1 MRTQARV
8 VVIGGGV
15 VGCSVLYHLTKL
27 GWRDVVL
34 LERDELTSGS
44 TWHAAGGMHTINS
57 DPNVAKLQ
65 DYTIRLYRELEQI
78 SGQSCGIHLT
88 GGIMLAGTPERLDF
102 LKTAHA
108 RGRLL
113 GLESEFI
120 PLAEAK
126 RRHPLIETKHFL
138 GALFDPNEG
147 HIDPSGVTQAYAKSA
162 QKGGAEIHR
171 FTPVIELQARPDGGW
186 RVVTPKGTIEAE
198 IVVNAAGLWAR
209 EVGRLVGLELPV
221 LAMEHH
227 YLVTEDLPEIL
238 ARSEELPHAID
249 FEAEIYT
256 RQEGKGLL
264 LGTYEKACQPWSPK
278 TTPADFGHELLAP
291 DLDRIAPSLELAFT
305 HFPALEQAG
314 IKRVING
321 PFTFAPDGNPL
332 VGPMPGLRNFYLACG
347 VMAGFSQGGGV
358 GLTLANWI
366 VEGDPG
372 MDVFAM
378 DIARFGDFATR
389 AYTNAKVRENYSRR
403 FSITFPNEELPAAR
417 PQRTTP
423 VYDRL
428 KARGAVFGA
437 SFGLEHALWFAP
449 AGSEAHEVP
458 TFRRSNAHGPVGEEC
473 RAVRAG
479 VGLLEIANY
488 GKYEITGASAE
499 VWLSRMLAG
508 RLPKPGRM
516 TLAPMLSPNGRLMG
530 DFTVSRIADERFMI
544 VGSGAAERFHMR
556 WFAAHLRERGVTV
569 RPIATER
576 VGFALAGPGSR
587 DLLAQLTDEDLSKS
601 AFPFFHI
608 RRMDV
613 ATVPALVARVSFTG
627 ELGFEIYVDA
637 AYELALYDALVAA
650 GADLG
655 LAHFG
660 GRALNSLRLEKSFGA
675 WLREYTPDYTPFQAG
690 LDRFI
695 DFAKGDFV
703 GREAALRQQDEPPS
717 HRLATLVVETADADA
732 YGDEPV
738 LADGRVVG
746 FTTSG
751 GYGHTLEKSIALA
764 YLEPAYAVPE
774 TELEVTILGDDR
786 PARVV
791 SAPLYDPTGARMRS

>member
-1 MRTQARV
+1 
-8 VVIGGGV
+8 
-15 VGCSVLYHLTKL
+15 
-27 GWRDVVL
+27 
-34 LERDELTSGS
+34 
-44 TWHAAGGMHTINS
+44 
-57 DPNVAKLQ
+57 
-65 DYTIRLYRELEQI
+65 
-78 SGQSCGIHLT
+78 
-88 GGIMLAGTPERLDF
+88 
-102 LKTAHA
+102 
-108 RGRLL
+108 
-113 GLESEFI
+113 
-120 PLAEAK
+120 
-126 RRHPLIETKHFL
+126 
-138 GALFDPNEG
+138 
-147 HIDPSGVTQAYAKSA
+147 
-162 QKGGAEIHR
+162 
-171 FTPVIELQARPDGGW
+171 
-186 RVVTPKGTIEAE
+186 
-198 IVVNAAGLWAR
+198 
-209 EVGRLVGLELPV
+209 
-221 LAMEHH
+221 MEHH

-264 LGTYEKACQPWSPK
+264 LGTYEKACVPWSPK

-291 DLDRIAPSLELAFT
+291 DLDRIAPSLELAFA
-305 HFPALEQAG
+305 HFPALERAG

-332 VGPMPGLRNFYLACG
+332 VGPVPGLRNFYCACG

-378 DIARFGDFATR
+378 DISRFGDFATR

-423 VYDRL
+423 IYDRL
-428 KARGAVFGA
+428 KAKGAVFGA

-449 AGSEAHEVP
+449 AGSEAHELP
-458 TFRRSNAHGPVGEEC
+458 TFRRSNAHGPVGDEC

-488 GKYEITGASAE
+488 GKYEITGQGAE
-499 VWLSRMLAG
+499 AWLERVLAG
-508 RLPKPGRM
+508 RLPRPGRI

-530 DFTVSRIADERFMI
+530 DFTVSRLAAERFMI

-556 WFAAHLRERGVTV
+556 WFEAGLPERGVVV

-576 VGFALAGPGSR
+576 VGFALAGPRSR
-587 DLLAQLTDEDLSKS
+587 ELLRRLTDQDLAAT

-608 RRMDV
+608 RAIDV
-613 ATVPALVARVSFTG
+613 GTVPALVGRVSFTG

-637 AYELALYDALVAA
+637 AYELALYDALVQA

-675 WLREYTPDYTPFQAG
+675 WLREYTPDQTPFQAG

-695 DFAKGDFV
+695 DFTKGDFV
-703 GREAALRQQDEPPS
+703 GRAAALRQRDQPPS
-717 HRLATLVVETADADA
+717 HRLATLVVEAADADA
-732 YGDEPV
+732 WGDEPV

-746 FTTSG
+746 FVTSG
-751 GYGHTLEKSIALA
+751 GYGHTVGQSIALA
-764 YLEPAYAVPE
+764 YLEPACATPG

-791 SAPLYDPTGARMRS
+791 SASLYDPTGARMRS

>member
-1 MRTQARV
+1 MRSEARV

-27 GWRDVVL
+27 GWRDVML

-88 GGIMLAGTPERLDF
+88 GGIMLAGTQERLDF

-113 GLESEFI
+113 GLEGEFI
-120 PLAEAK
+120 SLAEAR
-126 RRHPLIETKHFL
+126 RRHPLIETSHFK

-147 HIDPSGVTQAYAKSA
+147 HVDPSGVTQAYAKSA
-162 QKGGAEIHR
+162 QKGGAEVFQ
-171 FTPVIELQARPDGGW
+171 FTPVTELHPRPDGGW
-186 RVVTPKGTIEAE
+186 LVVTPKGSIKAE
-198 IVVNAAGLWAR
+198 IVVNAGGLWAR

-227 YLVTEDLPEIL
+227 YLVTEDLPEIV

-264 LGTYEKACQPWSPK
+264 LGTYEKACRPWSPK

-291 DLDRIAPSLELAFT
+291 DLDRIAPSLELAFA
-305 HFPALEQAG
+305 HFPPLERAG

-332 VGPMPGLRNFYLACG
+332 VGPVPGLSNFYCACG

-378 DIARFGDFATR
+378 DVSRFGEFATR

-428 KARGAVFGA
+428 KARRAVFGA

-449 AGSEAHEVP
+449 AGTDAKETP
-458 TFRRSNAHGPVGEEC
+458 TFRRSNAHEPVGEEC

-488 GKYEITGASAE
+488 GKHEITGPGAE
-499 VWLSRMLAG
+499 DWLNHLLAG
-508 RLPKPGRM
+508 RLPNLGKI

-530 DFTVSRIADERFMI
+530 DFTVSRLGDDRFMI
-544 VGSGAAERFHMR
+544 VGSGAAERFHVR
-556 WFAAHLRERGVTV
+556 WFEAHLPDRGVAA
-569 RPIATER
+569 RPITTER
-576 VGFALAGPGSR
+576 VGFMLAGPRSR
-587 DLLAQLTDEDLSKS
+587 ELLQRLTDQDLSAA

-608 RRMDV
+608 RPIDV
-613 ATVPALVARVSFTG
+613 GTVPALVGRVSFTG

-637 AYELALYDALVAA
+637 AYQLALYDALVEA

-675 WLREYTPDYTPFQAG
+675 WLREYTPDQTPLEAG

-695 DFAKGDFV
+695 DFGKGDFV
-703 GREAALRQQDEPPS
+703 GRAAALRQREERPGR
-717 HRLATLVVETADADA
+717 RLVTLVVDAADADA

-738 LADGRVVG
+738 LADGHVVG
-746 FTTSG
+746 FVTSG
-751 GYGHTLEKSIALA
+751 GYGHTVEKSIALA
-764 YLEPAYAVPE
+764 YLDPAHATPDAA
-774 TELEVTILGDDR
+774 LEVTILGDDR
-786 PARVV
+786 PARLVPA
-791 SAPLYDPTGARMRS
+791 SLYDPTGARMRS

>member
-1 MRTQARV
+1 MRTQARA

-27 GWRDVVL
+27 GWQDVVL

-88 GGIMLAGTPERLDF
+88 GGVMLAGTPERLDF
-102 LKTAHA
+102 LRTAHA

-120 PLAEAK
+120 SLEETR
-126 RRHPLIETKHFL
+126 RRHPLIETRHFL
-138 GALFDPNEG
+138 GALFDANEG

-171 FTPVIELQARPDGGW
+171 FTPVIELEARPDGGW
-186 RVVTPKGTIEAE
+186 RVVTPNGTIEAE

-264 LGTYEKACQPWSPK
+264 LGTYEKACRPWSPK
-278 TTPADFGHELLAP
+278 TTPADFGHELLTP
-291 DLDRIAPSLELAFT
+291 DLDRIAPSLELAFA
-305 HFPALEQAG
+305 HFPALEKAG

-332 VGPMPGLRNFYLACG
+332 VGPVPGLRNFYLACG

-358 GLTLANWI
+358 GLSLANWI

-389 AYTNAKVRENYSRR
+389 AYTSAKVRENYSRR

-428 KARGAVFGA
+428 KTRRAVFGA

-449 AGSEAHEVP
+449 AGSEAHEIP
-458 TFRRSNAHGPVGEEC
+458 TFRRSNAHVPVGEEC

-488 GKYEITGASAE
+488 GKYEVAGAGAE
-499 VWLSRMLAG
+499 AWLDRLLAG
-508 RLPKPGRM
+508 RLPQAGRM
-516 TLAPMLSPNGRLMG
+516 TLAPMLSAKGRLMG
-530 DFTVSRIADERFMI
+530 DFTVSRLTDERFMI

-556 WFAAHLRERGVTV
+556 WFEAHLPERGVTV

-576 VGFALAGPGSR
+576 VGFALAGPSSR
-587 DLLAQLTDEDLSKS
+587 DLLARLTDEDLSRS

-608 RRMDV
+608 RPIDV
-613 ATVPALVARVSFTG
+613 ATVPAWVARVSFTG
-627 ELGFEIYVDA
+627 ELGFEIYIDA
-637 AYELALYDALVAA
+637 AYELALYDALIRA

-695 DFAKGDFV
+695 DFAKSGFV
-703 GREAALRQQDEPPS
+703 GREAALRQRDEPQS
-717 HRLATLVVETADADA
+717 HRLVTLVVEAADADA

-738 LADGRVVG
+738 LAEGRVVG

-751 GYGHTLEKSIALA
+751 GYGHTVGQSIALA
-764 YLEPAYAVPE
+764 YLEPVCAVPDA
-774 TELEVTILGDDR
+774 ELRITILGDDR
-786 PARVV
+786 PARVL
-791 SAPLYDPTGARMRS
+791 SAPLYDPSGLRMRS

>member
-1 MRTQARV
+1 M
-8 VVIGGGV
+8 
-15 VGCSVLYHLTKL
+15 
-27 GWRDVVL
+27 
-34 LERDELTSGS
+34 
-44 TWHAAGGMHTINS
+44 
-57 DPNVAKLQ
+57 
-65 DYTIRLYRELEQI
+65 
-78 SGQSCGIHLT
+78 
-88 GGIMLAGTPERLDF
+88 
-102 LKTAHA
+102 
-108 RGRLL
+108 
-113 GLESEFI
+113 
-120 PLAEAK
+120 
-126 RRHPLIETKHFL
+126 
-138 GALFDPNEG
+138 
-147 HIDPSGVTQAYAKSA
+147 
-162 QKGGAEIHR
+162 
-171 FTPVIELQARPDGGW
+171 
-186 RVVTPKGTIEAE
+186 
-198 IVVNAAGLWAR
+198 
-209 EVGRLVGLELPV
+209 
-221 LAMEHH
+221 
-227 YLVTEDLPEIL
+227 
-238 ARSEELPHAID
+238 
-249 FEAEIYT
+249 
-256 RQEGKGLL
+256 
-264 LGTYEKACQPWSPK
+264 

-291 DLDRIAPSLELAFT
+291 DLDRIAPSLEFAFA
-305 HFPALEQAG
+305 HFPPLERAG

-332 VGPMPGLRNFYLACG
+332 VGPVPGLRNFWCACG

-378 DIARFGDFATR
+378 DIARFGGFATR

-428 KARGAVFGA
+428 KQKGAVFGA

-449 AGSEAHEVP
+449 AGTEAHEVP

-488 GKYEITGASAE
+488 GKHEITGAGAE
-499 VWLSRMLAG
+499 AWLNRMLAG
-508 RLPKPGRM
+508 RLPKPGRI
-516 TLAPMLSPNGRLMG
+516 TLVPMLSPSGRLMG
-530 DFTVSRIADERFMI
+530 DFTISRLGDERFMI
-544 VGSGAAERFHMR
+544 VGSGAAERFHVR
-556 WFAAHLRERGVTV
+556 WFETHLPDRGVAV
-569 RPIATER
+569 RPVTTER
-576 VGFALAGPGSR
+576 VGFMLAGPRSR
-587 DLLAQLTDEDLSKS
+587 ELLARLTDQDLSGA

-608 RRMDV
+608 RRMDI

-655 LAHFG
+655 LVHFG

-695 DFAKGDFV
+695 DFAKDDFI
-703 GREAALRQQDEPPS
+703 GRDAALRQQGEPS
-717 HRLATLVVETADADA
+717 SQRLVTLVVEAADADA

-738 LADGRVVG
+738 LAEGRVVG

-751 GYGHTLEKSIALA
+751 GYGHTVDKSIALA

-774 TELEVTILGDDR
+774 AELAVTILGDDR

-791 SAPLYDPTGARMRS
+791 PAPLYDPAGGRMRS

>member
-1 MRTQARV
+1 MRSEARV

-65 DYTIRLYRELEQI
+65 AYTIRLYRELEAI

-88 GGIMLAGTPERLDF
+88 GGIMLAGTKERLDF

-120 PLAEAK
+120 PMAEVR
-126 RRHPLIETKHFL
+126 RRHPLIETSLFR
-138 GALFDPNEG
+138 GALFDANEG

-162 QKGGAEIHR
+162 QKGGAEVFR
-171 FTPVIELQARPDGGW
+171 FTPVTELHARPDGGW
-186 RVVTPKGTIEAE
+186 LVVTPKGSIKAE
-198 IVVNAAGLWAR
+198 IVVNAGGLWAR

-227 YLVTEDLPEIL
+227 YLVTDDLPEIL

-264 LGTYEKACQPWSPK
+264 LGTYEKACVPWSPH

-291 DLDRIAPSLELAFT
+291 DLDRIAPSLELAFA
-305 HFPALEQAG
+305 HFPPLERAG

-332 VGPMPGLRNFYLACG
+332 VGPVPGLRNFWCACG

-428 KARGAVFGA
+428 KAKGAVFGA

-449 AGSEAHEVP
+449 TGTEAHEVP

-488 GKYEITGASAE
+488 GKHEITGPGAE
-499 VWLSRMLAG
+499 AWLNRMLAG
-508 RLPKPGRM
+508 RLPKPGRIA
-516 TLAPMLSPNGRLMG
+516 LAPMLSSSGRLMG
-530 DFTVSRIADERFMI
+530 DFTVSRLGDERFMI
-544 VGSGAAERFHMR
+544 VGSGAAERFHVR
-556 WFAAHLRERGVTV
+556 WFEGHLPDRGVAV
-569 RPIATER
+569 RPVTTER
-576 VGFALAGPGSR
+576 VGFMLAGPRSR
-587 DLLAQLTDEDLSKS
+587 ELLARLTDQDLSGA

-608 RRMDV
+608 RAMDI
-613 ATVPALVARVSFTG
+613 ARVPALVARVSFTG

-637 AYELALYDALVAA
+637 AYELTLYDALVAA

-655 LAHFG
+655 LVHFG

-675 WLREYTPDYTPFQAG
+675 WLREYTPDYTPFEAG
-690 LDRFI
+690 LERFL
-695 DFAKGDFV
+695 DLAKGDFI
-703 GREAALRQQDEPPS
+703 GREAALHQQGEPPS
-717 HRLATLVVETADADA
+717 QRLVTLVVEAADADA

-738 LADGRVVG
+738 LAEGRVVG

-751 GYGHTLEKSIALA
+751 GYGHTVEKSIALA
-764 YLEPAYAVPE
+764 YLEPAYAAPE
-774 TELEVTILGDDR
+774 AELEVTILGDDR

-791 SAPLYDPTGARMRS
+791 AASLYDPSGGRMRS